1 MQSSPALNTADDN
14 CTQWQVL
21 ECQDPALW
29 DNFVREQT
37 DCLYYRWQFGQI
49 IKAVFGHRICYLTA
63 QDSTGAIKAALPLVE
78 MKSLLFGHFALSMP
92 FLNYGGVLATDKDAC
107 SALLL
112 YAEQWAKNQG
122 ISHLTL
128 RESETK
134 PELKWACQQHKI
146 AMLLKL
152 PETADQLWKDIGS
165 KRRAQIKRPKKE
177 GAVVKQGGI
186 ELLDDFY
193 SVFCKNMRDLGTP
206 VYGKSW
212 FEAILQ
218 AFPEQCHLIVVI
230 LDNQPVAACFLIRH
244 GDTIDIPW
252 ASSLREVNRFG
263 VNMLQYW
270 EALEYSIEQGC
281 KYFDF
286 GRSNKGAPTVR
297 FKKQWGAE
305 EKQLH
310 WYQWTPEQTETVRID
325 PHSGKFSLATKIWQ
339 KLPLPLANALGPM
352 IVKNI
357 P

>member
-1 MQSSPALNTADDN
+1 MLSASTLDTADQDN
-14 CTQWQVL
+14 TPWQIV
-21 ECQDPALW
+21 ECQSETLW
-29 DNFVREQT
+29 DAFVAEHT
-37 DCLYYRWQFGQI
+37 ECLYYRWQFGQI
-49 IKAVFGHRICYLTA
+49 IKQVFGHRVHYLTA
-63 QDSTGAIKAALPLVE
+63 QDATGAIKAAIPLVE
-78 MKSLLFGHFALSMP
+78 MKSMLFGHFALSMP
-92 FLNYGGVLATDKDAC
+92 FLNYGGVLSTDEDAC
-107 SALLL
+107 KELITHV
-112 YAEQWAKNQG
+112 EQWANQRG

-128 RESETK
+128 RESDAK
-134 PELKWACQQHKI
+134 PELNWQCQQHKI
-146 AMLLKL
+146 AMLLEL
-152 PETADQLWKDIGS
+152 PDTAEQLWKDIGS

-177 GAVVKQGGI
+177 GAEVKQGGI

-193 SVFCKNMRDLGTP
+193 SVFCRNMRDLGTP
-206 VYGKSW
+206 VYSKSW
-212 FEAILQ
+212 FEAILR
-218 AFPEQCHLIVVI
+218 AFPDECHLVVVT
-230 LDNQPVAACFLIRH
+230 LENQPVAACFLIRH
-244 GDTIDIPW
+244 GQTIDIPW
-252 ASSLREVNRFG
+252 ASSLREANRFG

-325 PHSGKFSLATKIWQ
+325 PHSGKFSLATKVWQ